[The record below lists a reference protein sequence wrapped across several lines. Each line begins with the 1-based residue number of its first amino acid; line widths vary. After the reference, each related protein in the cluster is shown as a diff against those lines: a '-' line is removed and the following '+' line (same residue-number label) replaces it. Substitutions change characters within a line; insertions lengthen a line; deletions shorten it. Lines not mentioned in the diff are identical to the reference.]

1 MQGIWHPCIYFYHL
15 NRVENVFFLLE
26 KANPTFCVKERDGWG
41 EERERE
47 GEISPFLDRKK
58 VKGKEGGRRRLVRE
72 GGWLERRKGE
82 GE

>member
-1 MQGIWHPCIYFYHL
+1 MDG
-15 NRVENVFFLLE
+15 E
-26 KANPTFCVKERDGWG
+26 K
-41 EERERE
+41 RERE
-47 GEISPFLDRKK
+47 EEISPFLDRKK